1 VAVQSG
7 QRGVPLRVVERETEA
22 MLGATAHAANMT
34 RVWPGATTRLR
45 ERAAGEVRATQ
56 RETHRERETEAMLGA
71 TAHAA
76 NMTRVWPGH
85 HTPARASRGRGESS
99 LWG

>member
-1 VAVQSG
+1 MAVQSG

-45 ERAAGEVRATQ
+45 ERAAGEVRA
-56 RETHRERETEAMLGA
+56 RCGGDAKSSLGV
-71 TAHAA
+71 TLL
-76 NMTRVWPGH
+76 NNWGQFYPPKPT
-85 HTPARASRGRGESS
+85 ARASS
-99 LWG
+99 L